1 MKIFKEDIVAIVIG
15 LILASVLI
23 LSGCARKT
31 PVEQAFDSIGQSVA
45 TLEQSLPTECKTD
58 AVMTKIA
65 NLQTENAKAK
75 ATCETKI
82 QDYKIKYERV
92 LTLLTIIILAFFAK
106 FFIKK

>member
-1 MKIFKEDIVAIVIG
+1 MKRFT
-15 LILASVLI
+15 ILLTITVL
-23 LSGCARKT
+23 LSGCTQKT

-45 TLEQSLPTECKTD
+45 TLEKTLPKECKTD
-58 AVMTKIA
+58 SVMAKIA
-65 NLQTENAKAK
+65 ELQTENAKAQ

-92 LTLLTIIILAFFAK
+92 LTLLIIIILAYFAK